1 MAGVVLKVIIQKC
14 LYLLFVLHGM
24 IMVVMFMVMMLVI
37 MVMFMLAHCLFP
49 LLNRIDQI
57 QRSLLDIRI
66 NLECILSGILI

>member
-1 MAGVVLKVIIQKC
+1 
-14 LYLLFVLHGM
+14 M

-57 QRSLLDIRI
+57 KSSLLDVRV
-66 NLECILSGILI
+66 NLKGILS